1 MAPRYLQVSQRD
13 SRRDSTSII
22 SPTGSPPKTALHGS
36 PSTASDGISPRA
48 SPQTQFANW
57 NNNMGPRT
65 PPQPSSQ
72 PQHLATTT
80 LKVEGMT
87 CGACTSAVESGFTHV
102 GGVGSVSVSLV
113 MERAI
118 VMHDASIISADQ
130 VCEIIEDRGFDA
142 TLLSTDLPAP
152 TLDDIVEE
160 ESDQDTMGLGITS
173 SSSGLMTTTVSVGGM
188 TCGACTSAVE
198 GAFKSLAGIKSF
210 NISLLSERAVI
221 EHDSKLISA
230 DTIAETIEDTG
241 FDASIVDSK
250 PSEPVRTKMLPSAR
264 RQSRKNDVLFTT
276 IVAIEG
282 MTCGACTS
290 AVTSGFNDVPGL
302 LKFDI
307 SLLAERAVILH
318 DPTKLSPEKIVETI
332 EDCGFDAKVLTSR
345 EEGASRSRRASSTV
359 ELKLFGLQTAEAA
372 SALEATLKKR
382 KGSTA
387 VKIDFKT
394 GRASVAYDPTQT
406 GLRAIVESIE
416 HEGLNALTAEND
428 DNNAQLESLAKT
440 KEIQEWSR
448 SFKISL
454 LFAIPVFLTTMI
466 FPMFIK
472 PLDYG
477 SIKLPLIP
485 GLWLGDVVCLI
496 LTIPVQFGIGKRF
509 YRSAYKSLKHGSPTM
524 DVLVVL
530 GTSAA
535 FFFSC
540 AAMLVS
546 IFTSPHSRPA
556 TTFDTSTMLITFI
569 MLGRFLENRAKG
581 QTSAALSRL
590 MSLAP
595 STALIYTDP
604 IAAQK
609 AADEWDGDNEKS
621 EKNSPS
627 GALEEKTVPTELL
640 EVGDVVILKPG
651 DKVPADG
658 TVIRGDSY
666 VDESMVTGEAMP
678 ILKTK
683 GKNLMAGTVNG
694 AGRLD
699 FQVTRAGRDTQLSQ
713 IVRLVQEAQTS
724 RAPIQRMADV
734 VAGYFVPI
742 IITLGLAT
750 FTAWMILS
758 HVLQTPPTI
767 FTKDTSGGPLMV
779 CVKLCIAV
787 IVFACP
793 CALGLATPT
802 AVMVGTGVGAE
813 QGILIKGGATL
824 ETATKVTHIVLD
836 KTGTLT
842 MGKMSVSRSDVQ
854 GGWTVDAAKLRL
866 WWTIIGLAEMGSEHP
881 IARAITSA
889 AKSHLGLGSDGT
901 LDGSVGDFVST
912 VGKGI
917 SASVEAA
924 ISPER
929 KRYNVMIGNTS
940 YLRSQGVAVSDDADD
955 TNDYEASNDANSKQ
969 QSAGVTTIHTSID
982 GIYTGP
988 LSLSDTLKPSAPAA
1002 ISALQRMGITCSIV
1016 TGDQASTAYYVA
1028 NLLNVPKHNV
1038 HAGVLPSGKREIVE
1052 ELQARGIIVAMVGD
1066 GINDSPALATA
1077 DVGISLASGTDVAIE
1092 AADVVLMRPD
1102 HLLDIPTS
1110 LALSRA
1116 IFRRIKLNLIW
1127 ACVYNFVG
1135 LPIAM
1140 GFFLPWG
1147 LSLPPMAAGAAMAC
1161 SSVTVVVSSLLL
1173 KRWKPP
1179 RDIRNAAAKEV
1190 GEADLFA
1197 DVGTSVQSRGVS
1209 DWMQGLV
1216 GVVRGKRGDRNADR
1230 GAYVPLQRF
1239 EEV

>member
-1 MAPRYLQVSQRD
+1 MAPKYLQVSQRD
-13 SRRDSTSII
+13 ARRDSTSIV
-22 SPTGSPPKTALHGS
+22 SPMGSPPKNALRGS
-36 PSTASDGISPRA
+36 PSTASDGPSPRA

-65 PPQPSSQ
+65 PPQ

-87 CGACTSAVESGFTHV
+87 CGACTSAVESAFHHV

-113 MERAI
+113 MERAV
-118 VMHDASIISADQ
+118 VMHDASVISADQ
-130 VCEIIEDRGFDA
+130 VRELIEDRGFDA
-142 TLLSTDLPAP
+142 TVLNTDLPASS
-152 TLDDIVEE
+152 LDDIVEE
-160 ESDQDTMGLGITS
+160 DSDQDTMGLGITS
-173 SSSGLMTTTVSVGGM
+173 ASSALMTTTLSVGGM

-198 GAFKSLAGIKSF
+198 GAFQNLAGIKSF

-241 FDASIVDSK
+241 FDASIIESK
-250 PSEPVRTKMLPSAR
+250 SSEPARTRMLPSAR
-264 RQSRKNDVLFTT
+264 RQSRKHDILFTT

-290 AVTSGFNDVPGL
+290 AVTSGFNDLPGL

-307 SLLAERAVILH
+307 SLLAERAVVLH

-345 EEGASRSRRASSTV
+345 EEGASRSRRGSSTV
-359 ELKLFGLQTAEAA
+359 ELRLFGLQNAEAA
-372 SALEATLKKR
+372 SALESTLKKR

-387 VKIDFKT
+387 VKVDFRT

-416 HEGLNALTAEND
+416 NEGLNALTAEND

-448 SFKISL
+448 ALKVSL
-454 LFAIPVFLTTMI
+454 CFAIPVFLTSMI
-466 FPMFIK
+466 FPMFLK

-496 LTIPVQFGIGKRF
+496 LTIPVQFGIGWRF

-546 IFTSPHSRPA
+546 ILTTPHSRPA

-609 AADEWDGDNEKS
+609 AADEWDDDNEKS
-621 EKNSPS
+621 EKNSPR

-666 VDESMVTGEAMP
+666 VNESMVTGEAMP

-758 HVLQTPPTI
+758 HVLQAPPTI

-854 GGWTVDAAKLRL
+854 GGWSANAAKLRL

-881 IARAITSA
+881 IARAITSV

-940 YLRSQGVAVSDDADD
+940 YLRSRGVAVPEDADD
-955 TNDYEASNDANSKQ
+955 TNDYEASKDANAASEQ

-982 GIYTGP
+982 GVYTGP

-1002 ISALQRMGITCSIV
+1002 ISALQRMGVTCSIV
-1016 TGDQASTAYYVA
+1016 TGDQASTAHYVA
-1028 NLLNVPKHNV
+1028 KLLNIPKHNV

-1052 ELQARGIIVAMVGD
+1052 ELQAQGIIVAMVGD

-1077 DVGISLASGTDVAIE
+1077 NVGISLASGTDVAIE

-1102 HLLDIPTS
+1102 HLLDIASS

-1127 ACVYNFVG
+1127 ACLYNAIG

-1147 LSLPPMAAGAAMAC
+1147 VSLPPMAAGAAMAC

-1173 KRWKPP
+1173 KRWQPP
-1179 RDIRNAAAKEV
+1179 RYIREAAAREI
-1190 GEADLFA
+1190 GAQELFA
-1197 DVGTSVQSRGVS
+1197 DVDTVAQSRSVR
-1209 DWMQGLV
+1209 DWVQGLV
-1216 GVVRGKRGDRNADR
+1216 GLIRSKRGDGNAER

>member
-1 MAPRYLQVSQRD
+1 
-13 SRRDSTSII
+13 
-22 SPTGSPPKTALHGS
+22 
-36 PSTASDGISPRA
+36 
-48 SPQTQFANW
+48 
-57 NNNMGPRT
+57 MGLRT

-87 CGACTSAVESGFTHV
+87 CGACTSAVESAFNHV

-113 MERAI
+113 MERAV

-130 VCEIIEDRGFDA
+130 VRELIDDRGFDA
-142 TLLSTDLPAP
+142 TVLNTDLPASS
-152 TLDDIVEE
+152 LDDIVEE
-160 ESDQDTMGLGITS
+160 ESDQDIMGLGITS
-173 SSSGLMTTTVSVGGM
+173 ASSALMTTTLSVGGM

-198 GAFKSLAGIKSF
+198 GAFANLAGIKSF

-241 FDASIVDSK
+241 FDASIVESK
-250 PSEPVRTKMLPSAR
+250 PSEPARTKMLSSSR

-290 AVTSGFNDVPGL
+290 AVTGGFKDVPGL

-307 SLLAERAVILH
+307 SLLAERAVVLH

-345 EEGASRSRRASSTV
+345 EEGASRSRRGSSTV
-359 ELKLFGLQTAEAA
+359 ELRLFGLQNAEAA
-372 SALEATLKKR
+372 SALETTLKNR

-387 VKIDFKT
+387 VKVDFRT

-416 HEGLNALTAEND
+416 NEGLNALTAEND

-448 SFKISL
+448 ALKVSL
-454 LFAIPVFLTTMI
+454 LFAIPVFLTSMI

-485 GLWLGDVVCLI
+485 GLWLGDVVCLL

-546 IFTSPHSRPA
+546 IFTSPHSRPG

-569 MLGRFLENRAKG
+569 LLGRFLENRAKG

-609 AADEWDGDNEKS
+609 AADEWDNENEKS
-621 EKNSPS
+621 EKNSPV

-666 VDESMVTGEAMP
+666 VNESMVTGEAMP

-694 AGRLD
+694 SGRLD

-854 GGWTVDAAKLRL
+854 GGWTADAAKLRL

-940 YLRSQGVAVSDDADD
+940 YLRSQGVAVPEDADD
-955 TNDYEASNDANSKQ
+955 TNDYEASRDANAASKQ

-982 GIYTGP
+982 GVYTGP

-1002 ISALQRMGITCSIV
+1002 ISALQRMGVTCSIV

-1028 NLLNVPKHNV
+1028 NLLGIPKHNV

-1052 ELQARGIIVAMVGD
+1052 ELQAQGIIVAMVGD

-1077 DVGISLASGTDVAIE
+1077 NVGISLASGTDVAIE

-1102 HLLDIPTS
+1102 HLLDIASS

-1127 ACVYNFVG
+1127 ACLYNAIG

-1179 RDIRNAAAKEV
+1179 RYIREAAAREV
-1190 GEADLFA
+1190 GETELFA
-1197 DVGTSVQSRGVS
+1197 DVDTAIQSRGVS

-1216 GVVRGKRGDRNADR
+1216 GLIRSKRGDGSADR